1 MNTIKKSLV
10 RYQDL
15 RAIPVRD
22 TNEQVIALDEIGVVN
37 GYWKTKQDMQPFF
50 KGKILVRVS
59 VGQKLKRADL
69 YLKKY
74 STNWSL
80 YVTYGYRSL
89 KIQTQSFTRVL
100 REQINKSF
108 IPDPIT
114 LYELIHK
121 KIAVPTVAGH
131 PTGGAVDIFI
141 MNTETKKP
149 LDFGSEIYDYTTSA
163 YPTFTKGISKK
174 AKQNRILLRRVMMNV
189 EFAPYDGEWWHFSY
203 GDREWA
209 YYYGKKN
216 ALYKQLSIPEVTKQI
231 TCLNK

>member
-1 MNTIKKSLV
+1 MNTMKKSLV

-15 RAIPVRD
+15 WLIPVRD
-22 TNEQVIALDEIGVVN
+22 TNEQFIALDEIGVVN
-37 GYWKTKQDMQPFF
+37 GYWKTKQEMQPFF

-59 VGQKLKRADL
+59 IGQKLKRADL
-69 YLKKY
+69 YLKQY

-89 KIQTQSFTRVL
+89 EIQTQSFTRVL
-100 REQINKSF
+100 QEQINIAF
-108 IPDPIT
+108 IPDPVT
-114 LYELIHK
+114 LYERVHE

-141 MNTETKKP
+141 INSKTGKP
-149 LDFGSEIYDYTTSA
+149 LDFGSVIYDYTTSL

-174 AKQNRILLRRVMMNV
+174 VKQNRMLLRRVMMNAG
-189 EFAPYDGEWWHFSY
+189 FAPYDGEWWHFSY

-209 YYYGKKN
+209 CYYNKKYAIYN
-216 ALYKQLSIPEVTKQI
+216 QVSIQEVTQRI
-231 TCLNK
+231 TY